1 MINSIFFGLTQ
12 TLNLLID
19 SDDVQLLEQATLV
32 TT

>member
-1 MINSIFFGLTQ
+1 MINGIFFGLTQ